1 MDFRW
6 KWEVN
11 RVHLTPKMVFK
22 RSELR
27 SNFKIQTIHSMESCD
42 ELCIHIDV
50 RKMCAVYTCCKN
62 NAIKTQIENSNIFI
76 RATNCFCRLSVGI
89 LFINFSGKQFP
100 FPTVYQSMFKMEEL
114 TRFERRTQHFSHS
127 HLQSWKIVY
136 FYSWKS
142 AYLGNERPDRM
153 PPKIQC

>member
-127 HLQSWKIVY
+127 HLPNWKNSL
-136 FYSWKS
+136 F
-142 AYLGNERPDRM
+142 LFM
-153 PPKIQC
+153 KIRLPW